1 MMKSVSTQR
10 IRGWFSA
17 AMAIVLIASMAI
29 WLLQRD
35 PTPRVIRI
43 ATGEKGGLYH
53 KLGDAVAPLLSTRIG
68 RTVSNQSTH
77 GSNENSQQL
86 AQKKADL
93 AIIQGGAAA
102 FDNLAIVTPLFPEY
116 VFVIVRNDSDID
128 SIADLRGKAVSL
140 GLEGSGNRASA
151 IQLLEYYD
159 LQSRDV
165 SDSQHYFKDLLT
177 DASLDA
183 AVVTAGIENPDLK
196 ALMSSQQFRLLP
208 VKSSTAIDL
217 THPFFRTAEIP
228 RGIFSTA
235 PSIPAEDISTLATTA
250 YLVTH
255 PEASSKLVNSTL
267 KSIHEE
273 SLRLSVPTLIS
284 RRDAPDWTKVR
295 MHSSAH
301 QYFYPSDQVGRM
313 ANVMESLAATKE
325 LLFALGAG
333 IYLLWIRWKRLKDAE
348 TANLLQTQKDRLD
361 GFLAQTVSIE
371 EKLLDATSNPALEAA
386 LKKIS
391 RIKIKALHEFT
402 EEELRGDQAFS
413 IFLEQCD
420 SLINQIQLKIIAN
433 SSP

>member
-1 MMKSVSTQR
+1 METVSTQR

-17 AMAIVLIASMAI
+17 AMAIVLVASLAI
-29 WLLQRD
+29 WLFQRD
-35 PTPRVIRI
+35 TTPRVIRI
-43 ATGEKGGLYH
+43 ATGEQGGLYH
-53 KLGDAVAPLLSTRIG
+53 KLGDAMAPLLSAKIG
-68 RTVSNQSTH
+68 RAVSNQSTH
-77 GSNENSQQL
+77 GSKENSQQL
-86 AQKKADL
+86 SQKQAEL
-93 AIIQGGAAA
+93 AIIQGGAAS

-116 VFVIVRNDSDID
+116 VFVIVRNDSGIN
-128 SIADLRGKAVSL
+128 SIAELRGKSVSL
-140 GLEGSGNRASA
+140 GLEGSGNRTSA

-159 LQSRDV
+159 MQPSDV
-165 SDSQHYFKDLLT
+165 SNTKHYFKDLLS
-177 DASLDA
+177 DSSIEA

-196 ALMSSQQFRLLP
+196 ELMSSQQFRLVP
-208 VKSSTAIDL
+208 VKSSAAIDL

-228 RGIFSTA
+228 RGIFSTT
-235 PSIPAEDISTLATTA
+235 PPVPDEDVSTLATTA

-255 PEASSKLVNSTL
+255 PDASPKLVNSTL

-295 MHSSAH
+295 MHATAH

-325 LLFALGAG
+325 LLFAFGAG

-348 TANLLQTQKDRLD
+348 AANLLQTQKDRLD
-361 GFLAQTVSIE
+361 GFLAQTLSIE
-371 EKLLDATSNPALEAA
+371 QKLLESASQTALEAS
-386 LKKIS
+386 LNKIS
-391 RIKIKALHEFT
+391 RIKLKALQEFT

-420 SLINQIQLKIIAN
+420 GLIQQIHLKIIAK
-433 SSP
+433 SQT